1 MRTATSLVL
10 AALLMAGCG
19 SLRLS
24 RLFREQPEDWPAYAR
39 DATHTATSH
48 EPLTLP
54 LTLDW
59 TEDVSSGVGN
69 GSPIIVDSVVFIG
82 NLRGELYALSVV
94 TGKPL
99 GWTGM
104 GDAIQGSP
112 VINGS
117 SAFVALSNSKES
129 IASYDLTEGKVRWS
143 KRCGDI
149 EVSPLLY
156 RQNLYAGTVSGT
168 LYCLD
173 ASDGETRWK
182 FDLPDNSTL
191 KGIRSSAAAESS
203 IVVFGADD
211 GFIYALNAE
220 TGTLLWKHSTGAPVV
235 ASPLIVSGMVVV
247 GNWRGTVTALR
258 LGSGSLLWKSEIG
271 SRIFAGVVPV
281 GELLVLGATDG
292 NAIGLR
298 RADGT
303 RAWVTPVGG
312 PVSAGGA
319 VAGDVVYIGTLRK
332 EVVALQGDTGA
343 LLWKAE
349 ASGRVRTSPAAA
361 FGRLIVVTDD
371 RDVMAYREVQ
381 K

>member
-1 MRTATSLVL
+1 MSLVL
-10 AALLMAGCG
+10 AALFMAGCG

-24 RLFREQPEDWPAYAR
+24 RQLREHPDDWPAYAR
-39 DATHTATSH
+39 DATHTATSR

-59 TEDVSSGVGN
+59 MQDVSSGVGN

-94 TGKPL
+94 TGKSL

-129 IASYDLTEGKVRWS
+129 IASYNLMEGKVRWS

-156 RQNLYAGTVSGT
+156 RQNLYAGTVSGL
-168 LYCLD
+168 LYCLE

-182 FDLPDNSTL
+182 FELPDNTSL

-220 TGTLLWKHSTGAPVV
+220 TGILLWKHATGAPVV

-247 GNWRGTVTALR
+247 GNWRGTVTALQ
-258 LGSGSLLWKSEIG
+258 LGSGGLLWKSELG

-281 GELLVLGATDG
+281 GDLLVLGTADG

-298 RADGT
+298 RADGS
-303 RAWVTPVGG
+303 RAWLTPVGG

-332 EVVALQGDTGA
+332 EVVALQGETGA

-349 ASGRVRTSPAAA
+349 TSGRVRTSPATA

-371 RDVMAYREVQ
+371 RDVIAYREAHQ
-381 K
+381 